1 MRPLLMD
8 RDRDFEITARSP
20 SNAGYLIQD
29 LDLETLF
36 QAMSGGDRF
45 LHEVVA
51 KAVLS
56 SLTDPEAIRYRQAIL
71 RDCLEQAAVVRQMYD
86 LAKEAVAGE
95 KKIWGVFSK
104 TPQSILHR
112 STDVMEH
119 FLRALRLL
127 RRIADEHG
135 AAFRSEGLT
144 RFIQML
150 QSELDDAYFTAL
162 EDELR
167 QLRFRKGVLISAEL
181 GEGNA
186 GTAHTLRRPFED
198 SRRWRDRILP
208 RHATGYSFEVAERDE
223 SGLQT
228 LGQLRGRG
236 INRVAEV
243 LARAADHILGFFSVL
258 QAELG
263 FYVGCLNLR
272 YHLGQKGEPV
282 CMPECRA
289 AGEAAPSSRGLYD
302 VCLTLHVHPRVVGN
316 DIEADDAQLVII
328 TGANQG
334 GKSTFL
340 RGVGLAYLMMQCGMF
355 VAAESFAGAV
365 CDGLF
370 THFKREEDATME
382 SGKLDEELRRLSRI
396 ADRIGP
402 RSVLLCNE
410 SFASTNEWEGSE
422 IGREVIGALLQA
434 DVRVF
439 LVTHLFELARGYHQ
453 QRSGNVL
460 FLRAERHADGSRTFR
475 ILPAEPLP
483 TSYGKDLY
491 ERILGDGNLAVS
503 ALSAGG
509 A

>member
-1 MRPLLMD
+1 MD

-144 RFIQML
+144 RFVRML

-162 EDELR
+162 EDQLR

-181 GEGNA
+181 GEGNV
-186 GTAHTLRRPFED
+186 GTAHTLRRPFEE

-208 RHATGYSFEVAERDE
+208 RRATGYSFEVAERD
-223 SGLQT
+223 
-228 LGQLRGRG
+228 
-236 INRVAEV
+236 
-243 LARAADHILGFFSVL
+243 
-258 QAELG
+258 
-263 FYVGCLNLR
+263 
-272 YHLGQKGEPV
+272 
-282 CMPECRA
+282 
-289 AGEAAPSSRGLYD
+289 
-302 VCLTLHVHPRVVGN
+302 
-316 DIEADDAQLVII
+316 
-328 TGANQG
+328 
-334 GKSTFL
+334 
-340 RGVGLAYLMMQCGMF
+340 
-355 VAAESFAGAV
+355 
-365 CDGLF
+365 
-370 THFKREEDATME
+370 
-382 SGKLDEELRRLSRI
+382 
-396 ADRIGP
+396 
-402 RSVLLCNE
+402 
-410 SFASTNEWEGSE
+410 
-422 IGREVIGALLQA
+422 
-434 DVRVF
+434 
-439 LVTHLFELARGYHQ
+439 
-453 QRSGNVL
+453 
-460 FLRAERHADGSRTFR
+460 
-475 ILPAEPLP
+475 
-483 TSYGKDLY
+483 
-491 ERILGDGNLAVS
+491 
-503 ALSAGG
+503 
-509 A
+509 